1 MGQPLFQWG
10 TPDGYPDEAAA
21 WATTNGMLTRWN
33 FAIALCN
40 NTIRE
45 AKVDLTPLTRD
56 AKTIEAAVDSLS
68 MAFLGEKMPDEG
80 KQILLKYG
88 GSSNVK
94 TATPML
100 AALIIGSPYFQ
111 YR

>member
-1 MGQPLFQWG
+1 
-10 TPDGYPDEAAA
+10 
-21 WATTNGMLTRWN
+21 MLTRWN
-33 FAIALCN
+33 FALALCN

-45 AKVDLTPLTRD
+45 AKVDLTTLTKD
-56 AKTIEAAVDSLS
+56 ATTIDAAIDLLSL
-68 MAFLGEKMPDEG
+68 AFLGEKLPDEG
-80 KQILLKYG
+80 KQILTKFG